1 MKNGRF
7 IYDHSDFCHCSDYEP
22 DNCPTECFRA
32 RITKELK
39 EADPPY
45 PYPVSMAN
53 FHNSG
58 YCPLTEMEVDNAG
71 EE

>member
-1 MKNGRF
+1 MNQFK
-7 IYDHSDFCHCSDYEP
+7 YDHSDFCHCSDYNS
-22 DNCPTECFRA
+22 DICPKECFRA
-32 RITKELK
+32 RLTKELK

-53 FHNSG
+53 FRHSG
-58 YCPLTEMEVDNAG
+58 YCPLHEMETENAT